1 MTLYGRQTMD
11 GRVPT
16 FMFTVDGHAP
26 DEVGRRLGEQGI
38 AVWPGNYYALEVLRR
53 LGLEDSGGA
62 VRAGFVHYNTHAE
75 VDRLLEALA
84 AL

>member
-1 MTLYGRQTMD
+1 MHRTRSGRQ
-11 GRVPT
+11 
-16 FMFTVDGHAP
+16 
-26 DEVGRRLGEQGI
+26 LGEQGI
-38 AVWPGNYYALEVLRR
+38 ALWPGNYYALEVLKR

>member
-1 MTLYGRQTMD
+1 MAS
-11 GRVPT
+11 RVPT
-16 FMFTVDGHAP
+16 FMFTVDGVP
-26 DEVGRRLGEQGI
+26 PGEVGRRLGEQGI
-38 AVWPGNYYALEVLRR
+38 AVWPGNYYALEVLRS
-53 LGLEDSGGA
+53 LGLEESGGA

>member
-1 MTLYGRQTMD
+1 MD

-16 FMFTVDGHAP
+16 YMFTVDGLTP

-53 LGLEDSGGA
+53 LALEESGGA
-62 VRAGFVHYNTHAE
+62 VRAGFVHYNTDAE
-75 VDRLLEALA
+75 VDRLHEALA
-84 AL
+84 SL